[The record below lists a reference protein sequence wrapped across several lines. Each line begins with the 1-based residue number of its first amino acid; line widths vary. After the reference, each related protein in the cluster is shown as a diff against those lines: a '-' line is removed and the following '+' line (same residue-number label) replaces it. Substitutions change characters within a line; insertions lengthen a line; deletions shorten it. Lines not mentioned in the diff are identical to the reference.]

1 MIKELKT
8 YTVLCNNCKQ
18 SADEGSEYSGW
29 GDESQAY
36 EVAENADYIVHEGL
50 DICPDCYSYGEDDEI
65 IINESRYKTK

>member
-36 EVAENADYIVHEGL
+36 EVAENL
-50 DICPDCYSYGEDDEI
+50 
-65 IINESRYKTK
+65 N